1 MTIYKC
7 SVCEYSYTQSF
18 FRSHDRKLE
27 YRGPCRLCEIE
38 ERLAALQNLAENHA
52 EDGSRSSRDVEI
64 DSTLAS
70 TVAMLESRLSAL
82 DERMDAVEP
91 CRCRCKGDDS
101 LSTEGILGDLSG
113 TPEED
118 DVTDDGVVVADQ
130 LRADISSLA
139 CADVNTSSIDDA
151 PGAAVASA
159 VAELVANIRE
169 MAETE
174 ARAVE
179 SSLCEAPATANPP
192 EAAPKQKARNP
203 KRRRRNRRRSR
214 RQQQAGGDG
223 EATALP
229 SHGSRLD
236 APLVDE
242 RSDVRVTSCGLP
254 VCDIGGEQKTV
265 LLGDS
270 IVREQEVEFAQRCAS
285 KRRVVC
291 GPGKGVDWLAQE
303 VHNLSLGSR
312 EDVVVTHVGTNDL
325 RRMRQDELTQRYES
339 VVRSLREKTDK
350 VLVTSVLP
358 RPRDGAAGVE
368 LVRTINRSLQTMCD
382 RAGAQ
387 YVDLYPH
394 FDGVRG
400 IFRDG
405 LHLNGWGAARFGR
418 LLNQAVVKLC
428 SPGPD
433 VRLNSQRDQSLQ
445 NG

>member
-1 MTIYKC
+1 M
-7 SVCEYSYTQSF
+7 
-18 FRSHDRKLE
+18 
-27 YRGPCRLCEIE
+27 
-38 ERLAALQNLAENHA
+38 LQNLAQNHA
-52 EDGSRSSRDVEI
+52 EDGSRSIHDVER

-113 TPEED
+113 TPKEE

-130 LRADISSLA
+130 LCSDISSLA
-139 CADVNTSSIDDA
+139 RADVNTSSNDGT
-151 PGAAVASA
+151 PVAAVATA
-159 VAELVANIRE
+159 VAELVANIRG

-192 EAAPKQKARNP
+192 EVASTRKARKP
-203 KRRRRNRRRSR
+203 KRRRRRGHN
-214 RQQQAGGDG
+214 
-223 EATALP
+223 
-229 SHGSRLD
+229 RLD
-236 APLVDE
+236 APLIDE
-242 RSDVRVTSCGLP
+242 RLDVRVTSCGLP
-254 VCDIGGEQKTV
+254 VCDIGGELKTV

-270 IVREQEVEFAQRCAS
+270 IVREQKVEFAQRCAS

-303 VHNLSLGSR
+303 VSELSLGSR
-312 EDVVVTHVGTNDL
+312 DDVVVTHVGTNDL
-325 RRMRQDELTQRYES
+325 RRMRQDELIQRYES
-339 VVRSLREKTDK
+339 VVRSLREKTYK
-350 VLVTSVLP
+350 VLVTSVLL

-368 LVRTINRSLQTMCD
+368 LVRTINRSLRTMCD

-387 YVDLYPH
+387 YGDLYPH
-394 FDGVRG
+394 FDGVPG
-400 IFRDG
+400 IFRDS

-418 LLNQAVVKLC
+418 LLNQAAVKLC

-433 VRLNSQRDQSLQ
+433 VLNSQRDRGLQ